1 VETECMNSFVLWLIA
16 TSAAQALACF
26 TVSYGVA
33 ALIIGRQNRERS
45 ERLRRRLQLVA
56 REERVSCCLARV

>member
-1 VETECMNSFVLWLIA
+1 MNSVFWIVV

-33 ALIIGRQNRERS
+33 ALIIGRQNHRRG
-45 ERLRRRLQLVA
+45 ERLRRRLQL
-56 REERVSCCLARV
+56 RG